1 MTKKTIAVM
10 GATGHIGT
18 TLSELLLSKGHDV
31 RALGRDAKKLGA
43 LAAKGAKARSV
54 AFTDPT
60 SLAESFAGAD
70 AVFVMIPP
78 SYGEPDFAAYQ
89 DRQADA
95 IAKGLQKAGIHKV
108 VSLSSVGAQ
117 QPGGT
122 GPIAGLGRMEKRLN
136 QSGGPDVIHLRP
148 SYFME
153 NHSYAIPVIKGM
165 GICGSPIK
173 PDLPFSQIATK
184 DIAAKAAEL
193 LDRQDFKGSSVL
205 ELAGPRELTMTES
218 TAILGKSIGK
228 PDLKYVQ
235 FPYPDAEKAFLG
247 MGMPPSTAALMVD
260 MYRGLNEGR
269 VVYEKPITASQRTK
283 TSLEEFAGVFAG
295 AFQAG

>member
-1 MTKKTIAVM
+1 MSKKTIAVM

-18 TLSELLLSKGHDV
+18 VLSELLLAKGHEV

-43 LAAKGAKARSV
+43 LSAKGAKARSV
-54 AFTDPT
+54 AFIDPV

-70 AVFVMIPP
+70 AAFVMIPP
-78 SYGEPDFAAYQ
+78 SYDQADFAGYQ
-89 DRQADA
+89 DRQTDA
-95 IAKGLQKAGIHKV
+95 IVKGLQKAGVRKV

-122 GPIAGLGRMEKRLN
+122 GPIAGLGRMEKRLS
-136 QSGGPDVIHLRP
+136 QSGGPDVLHLRP

-153 NHSYAIPVIKGM
+153 NHFYAIPVIKGM

-173 PDLPFSQIATK
+173 PDLAFSQIATK

-193 LDRQDFKGSSVL
+193 LDRAEFKGSSVY
-205 ELAGPRELTMTES
+205 ELAGPRELTMTEA
-218 TAILGKSIGK
+218 TAILGKAIGR

-235 FPYPDAEKAFLG
+235 FPYADAEKAFLG
-247 MGMPPSTAALMVD
+247 MGMPPATAALMVD
-260 MYRGLNEGR
+260 MYRGFNEAR
-269 VVYEKPITASQRTK
+269 VVYEEPIAASQRAK
-283 TSLEEFAGVFAG
+283 TTLEEFSAVFAG
-295 AFQAG
+295 AFQAS